1 MRWITMA
8 AVALLLTAASPAF
21 AWSTNTMPGDK
32 DWPEIP
38 DRAGMTA
45 FLGDWIPGC
54 NNGAYQQAGNMT
66 IHDDGRIT
74 FAEDKKWGL
83 SYRVIETTPYY
94 VVTLARYPKSL
105 PFFWVLRP
113 LGALFQLRGTPEM
126 VDIGIHQCRVFAIDE
141 ARIEKMWTASDAEL
155 LEFWK
160 TNSACNP
167 RLTKKSPS
175 DPFWGE
181 WWGQTCNFG
190 R

>member
-1 MRWITMA
+1 MA
-8 AVALLLTAASPAF
+8 AVALLLTAASPAL
-21 AWSTNTMPGDK
+21 AWLDETMPGDK

-45 FLGDWIPGC
+45 FLGDWIPIC

-83 SYRVIETTPYY
+83 SYRMVETTPHY
-94 VVTLARYPKSL
+94 VVILARYPRYA

-126 VDIGIHQCRVFAIDE
+126 VDIGIHQCRVFVDE
-141 ARIEKMWTASDAEL
+141 ARMEKMWAASDAEL
-155 LEFWK
+155 AELWK
-160 TNSACNP
+160 TDSICNP
-167 RLTKKSPS
+167 RLTKKSRYN
-175 DPFWGE
+175 PFWGE
-181 WWGQTCNFG
+181 GWEQDCDFA